1 MYVIATVKKAIS
13 CSFNFLEFCIL
24 DLGTCLESSMP
35 MYNLLLIKTSGE
47 SDICMRRLDIN
58 ILAAGYY
65 CY

>member
-1 MYVIATVKKAIS
+1 MYVIATVKKVIS
-13 CSFNFLEFCIL
+13 CSFHFLEFCML

-35 MYNLLLIKTSGE
+35 TYNLLLIKTSGE

-58 ILAAGYY
+58 ILATGYY

>member
-13 CSFNFLEFCIL
+13 CSFHVLKFCMP
-24 DLGTCLESSMP
+24 DLGTCLESSMHV
-35 MYNLLLIKTSGE
+35 YNLLLIKTSEE

-58 ILAAGYY
+58 ILAAAYY